1 MVYQI
6 KLKKGYPYILAMLML
21 ASCSA
26 GKYAATNKVYKK
38 KAGEFAE
45 AIKSMPPVGQGVV
58 LSDSTLQSWVGSVN
72 FGIRR
77 PNFVVLHHTAQKSSD
92 QTIKTFTIAK
102 TEVSAHYVVGRDG
115 KVIQMVNDYLRANHA
130 GVGKWGNDT
139 DLNSSSIG
147 IEIDNSGTEPYS
159 EVQLQSLMTLL
170 STLKSRYKI
179 PTANFIGH
187 SDLAPRRKVDPANFP
202 WKRFAEKG
210 YGLWYDSVLVMPPDN
225 FDATLALKIIG
236 YDVSNLPA
244 AIVAFKIHFVQ
255 TDVTPELTPAVKL
268 ILFNLYKKYM

>member
-6 KLKKGYPYILAMLML
+6 KLKKGYPYILAMLIL
-21 ASCSA
+21 ASCST

-45 AIKSMPPVGQGVV
+45 TIKSMPPVGQGVV
-58 LSDSTLQSWVGSVN
+58 LSDPTLQSWIGSVN

-130 GVGKWGNDT
+130 GVGRWGNDT

-147 IEIDNSGTEPYS
+147 IEIDNSGAEPYS
-159 EVQLQSLMTLL
+159 EAQLQSLMTLL

-187 SDLAPRRKVDPANFP
+187 SDVAPRRKVDPANFP

-268 ILFNLYKKYM
+268 ILFNLYRKYM